1 MQQSLFNLTP
11 ISKQEAHLLNAQV
24 LAFVG
29 DSVHTLYIR
38 TKLSKNS
45 TTKSKDLHKSTIE
58 FVRASG
64 QSEVIEK
71 LVNIFNEDE
80 LTIYKRARNYKTHSQ
95 AKNASVAEYKRA
107 TGFEAVLGYLYLTG
121 QTERLNQI
129 LEFSV

>member
-11 ISKQEAHLLNAQV
+11 ISKQDAHLLNAQV